1 MNNPAFR
8 QRALGAII
16 GSAAGDALGARFEFG
31 PAGAYSKQFPEP
43 IVGGIGEMIGGGNF
57 NWEPGEFTDDTQMG
71 IVQAESILACGGI
84 DGPDLFSRF
93 KRWADVAKDVG
104 TQTSAVLRSRLDW
117 SEAALAYFRRHPTS
131 SAGNG
136 SLMRATPAA
145 VHFARAS
152 EAESI
157 AAAHQASLVTH
168 GDPAAG
174 WGTALFHVMIR
185 AALHGGDPFAALES
199 SLKALPPEQQRYVEI
214 LDAGWQPSQAEFGNG
229 TVWTCLAQAVWAVR
243 THRTSFADAVTAAI
257 DLGGDT
263 DTVAAVTG
271 GLAGA
276 LHGIQNIPSRWTT
289 YLHGQLM
296 TPEGQRTYRA
306 GDLQLL
312 TARLLGD
319 AAPPET
325 AVGPRQEPAEVS
337 PGLFAA
343 DLGAAADVA
352 KDSAVMSLCRVGDR
366 FADHPVRREVYL
378 IDKDDDHNLALAS
391 VVDDTV
397 KTIDAWLSEGRT
409 VVVHCH
415 GGASRTGLVL
425 RAWLMQ
431 HHEWPE
437 ARATSFLR
445 DRWPALGDW
454 NDSFTT
460 FLRERW
466 R

>member
-1 MNNPAFR
+1 
-8 QRALGAII
+8 
-16 GSAAGDALGARFEFG
+16 
-31 PAGAYSKQFPEP
+31 
-43 IVGGIGEMIGGGNF
+43 MIGGGGF
-57 NWEPGEFTDDTQMG
+57 QWRPGEFTDDTQMG
-71 IVQAESILACGGI
+71 IVQAESILACNSV
-84 DGPDLFSRF
+84 DGTDLFRRF
-93 KRWADVAKDVG
+93 KVWADDAQDVG
-104 TQTSAVLRSRLDW
+104 NQTRAVLGSRLG
-117 SEAALAYFRRHPTS
+117 SNEAALDYFRRNPHN

-136 SLMRATPAA
+136 ALMRATPTA
-145 VHFARAS
+145 VYFADAS

-157 AAAHQASLVTH
+157 EAAHQTSLVTH

-185 AALHGGDPFAALES
+185 AALHGNDPFAALDS
-199 SLKALPPEQQRYVEI
+199 SLKALAPEQHRYVEM
-214 LDAGWQPSQAEFGNG
+214 LDSGWQPFHSKLSNG

-243 THRTSFADAVTAAI
+243 RNRTSFSEAVTAAI

-276 LHGIQNIPSRWTT
+276 LHGIQAIPSRWVT
-289 YLHGQLM
+289 YLQGHLM
-296 TPEGQRTYRA
+296 TPEGRRIYRA
-306 GDLQLL
+306 GDLQTLA
-312 TARLLGD
+312 ARLLGHS
-319 AAPPET
+319 AAPET
-325 AVGPRQEPAEVS
+325 APGQRQGPTEIS

-343 DLGAAADVA
+343 DLGAASHVT
-352 KDSAVMSLCRVGDR
+352 KDSAVLSLCRVGDR

-397 KTIDAWLSEGRT
+397 RTIDAWLDEGRT

-425 RAWLMQ
+425 RAWLMRK
-431 HHEWPE
+431 HKWTETE
-437 ARATSFLR
+437 ATAFLR
-445 DRWPALGDW
+445 DCWPALGEW

-466 R
+466 Q